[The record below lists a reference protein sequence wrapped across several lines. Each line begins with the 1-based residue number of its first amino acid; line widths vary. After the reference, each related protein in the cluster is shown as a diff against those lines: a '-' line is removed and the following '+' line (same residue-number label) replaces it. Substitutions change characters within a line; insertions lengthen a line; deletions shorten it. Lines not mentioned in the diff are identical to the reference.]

1 MGIKWRVF
9 SGADGGNYN
18 QKFWRG
24 IKSAVPRRGTPHY
37 HTVERIIFYRKRK
50 LIV

>member
-24 IKSAVPRRGTPHY
+24 IKSAVPGWGSRLKNITAISAD
-37 HTVERIIFYRKRK
+37 VS
-50 LIV
+50 